1 MNQLRGAVAV
11 VTGAASGIGRAL
23 SIELGAAGAKLAVA
37 DVNTAGLK
45 ETCARLEPATV
56 LPYNVDVGDA
66 AGMEEFARK
75 VGQDFGRATLLVNN
89 AGVALYGTVAEVSVA
104 DMQWLFRV
112 NFWGVV
118 HGCKAFLPL
127 LLREPEAHIVNMS
140 SIFGLVGPPG
150 QAAYASSKFAVR
162 GFTESLRYEL
172 RETKVRV
179 SCVHPAGIQTA
190 IAENA
195 RVGEKA
201 SAREADSFR
210 ERFKK
215 LTPTSAEQAARI
227 IMKGILNNR
236 QRILVGADA
245 YRIDTIQR
253 VAPSRGVDALV
264 SLMEKRAPSA
274 DNDVSTGVGA
284 SR

>member
-23 SIELGAAGAKLAVA
+23 SIELAATGAKLAVA
-37 DVNTAGLK
+37 DVNTAGLN
-45 ETCARLEPATV
+45 ETCARLGPVTV
-56 LPYNVDVGDA
+56 FPYNVDVGDA

-75 VGQDFGRATLLVNN
+75 VEQDLGRATLLVNN
-89 AGVALYGTVAEVSVA
+89 AGVALYGTVAEVSVS

-140 SIFGLVGPPG
+140 SVFGLVGPPG
-150 QAAYASSKFAVR
+150 QAAYSSSKFAVR

-172 RETKVRV
+172 RETKVHV

-227 IMKGILNNR
+227 IVKGILHNK

-245 YRIDTIQR
+245 YRVDTIQR
-253 VAPSRGVDALV
+253 LAPSRGVDALL
-264 SLMEKRAPSA
+264 SLMEKRAPNT
-274 DNDVSTGVGA
+274 DMLM
-284 SR
+284 

>member
-1 MNQLRGAVAV
+1 MNQLRGTVAV

-23 SIELGAAGAKLAVA
+23 AIELGAAGAKLAVA
-37 DVNTAGLK
+37 DVNTAGLN
-45 ETCARLEPATV
+45 ETCARLGPATA
-56 LPYNVDVGDA
+56 LPYSVDVGDA

-75 VGQDFGRATLLVNN
+75 VEQDFGRATLLINN
-89 AGVALYGTVAEVSVA
+89 AGVALYGTFAEVSVA

-150 QAAYASSKFAVR
+150 QAAYSSSKFAVR

-179 SCVHPAGIQTA
+179 SCVYPAGIQTA

-201 SAREADSFR
+201 SARDADAFR

-215 LTPTSAEQAARI
+215 LTPTSPEKAAGI
-227 IMKGILNNR
+227 IVKGMLNNK

-264 SLMEKRAPSA
+264 SLMEKRAPSE
-274 DNDVSTGVGA
+274 DTV
-284 SR
+284 